1 MVRNRIEVSIALSAN
16 ARTQP
21 LIDGTVEADG
31 LRLIPTVVHPSEM
44 FWRQLHFGDF
54 DISEMSLSSLLIAVA
69 KGDRTWMALPIYTM
83 RRFFQTMILVRR
95 EAGIDKPT
103 DLIGRRVG
111 VPEYQQTSAIWS
123 RGILEDFYDVSPR
136 DVEWF
141 MERGADRSHGAATGF
156 TPPEGVRLQQI
167 PPEKDIGTMLASGEL
182 DATLLYIND
191 RNLVDRSRLDVT
203 EYAEPLFRDA
213 GAETTRYYGETGLYP
228 INHAVVVRRSLAEQH
243 PWIILNLFKA
253 FEAARARAQAT
264 ATAWLQPFVET
275 GQLAMPAIGLQ
286 NDPMPYGFTRA
297 RREIEVLADYVHRQ
311 GLTDRCLAL
320 EEIFA
325 ESTLEL

>member
-1 MVRNRIEVSIALSAN
+1 MVKDRLDVSIALSAN

-21 LIDGTVEADG
+21 LIDGTIQAEG
-31 LRLIPTVVHPSEM
+31 LRFIPTVVHPSEM

-69 KGDRTWMALPIYTM
+69 KGNRTWVAIPVYTM

-95 EAGIDKPT
+95 GSGIEQPS

-123 RGILEDFYDVSPR
+123 RGILEDYHGVSPR

-141 MERGADRSHGAATGF
+141 MERGPDRSHGSATGF
-156 TPPEGVRLQQI
+156 VAPPGIRLSQI
-167 PPEKDIGTMLASGEL
+167 PPDKDIGGMLASSEL

-191 RNLVDRSRLDVT
+191 RNLVDRSRLDIS
-203 EYAEPLFRDA
+203 EFAEPLFRDA
-213 GAETTRYYGETGLYP
+213 VAESQRYYGETGLYP

-243 PWIILNLFKA
+243 PWIVLNLFKA
-253 FEAARARAQAT
+253 FEAARVQAQLT
-264 ATAWLQPFVET
+264 ASAWLQPFVET
-275 GQLAMPAIGLQ
+275 GRLAMPAMTIAD
-286 NDPMPYGFTRA
+286 DPMPYGFGKS
-297 RREIEVLADYVHRQ
+297 RRELEILTGYVHRQ
-311 GLTDRCLAL
+311 GLTERRLAL
-320 EEIFA
+320 DDIFA
-325 ESTLEL
+325 PSTLEL